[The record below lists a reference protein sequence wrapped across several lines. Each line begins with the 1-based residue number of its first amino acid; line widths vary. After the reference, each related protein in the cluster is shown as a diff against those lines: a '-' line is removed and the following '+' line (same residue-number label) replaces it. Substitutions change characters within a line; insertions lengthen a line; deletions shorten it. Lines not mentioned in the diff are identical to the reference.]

1 MAKRNVDLKKIF
13 APSDSIAFI
22 VIALG
27 LFIALFLDE
36 MAVRLIGV
44 CIAILGGVALF
55 MMISPRLAELSMQGR
70 PPRPS
75 ESPLLSSQTRK
86 DYSSTSTVFE
96 RDAFMEAFGSA
107 GDETETMIDE
117 NQIPLFD
124 DPSPPKSARSQPPL
138 PAGST
143 VPSNA
148 DRLVGVTLDDSGES
162 SVRVVRVRP
171 SSAKP
176 APPPLVLEERIVRRS
191 AEIRAAADVPPDGM
205 AIATPDGDSIV
216 IRRKPKDE
224 PSPARERETT
234 AASRKDVSHE
244 PTPDTNVAGDSAS
257 RTSDTAD
264 VSSAADAAV
273 DTEALEVPVHVR
285 SASITSE
292 TTETLESDA
301 TDTANT
307 QDIKDGESATIV
319 EESTDDVSADSS
331 IVEPTPVAAHDS
343 SSTGSADVATSAPRP
358 SRAVRASESGL
369 LGNISTTL
377 FAADDNEEDMGG
389 TDEPRKEFDFL
400 LNRVLMVIRSATNA
414 RTAAFFWVNADKRQL
429 VVESRIT
436 EAADSFTEQR
446 KLPMGRDAVSQIAL
460 EGRPEILTEISASA
474 ELDLLPYYTRPAGTV
489 SFIGVP
495 VYYGGRVVGVLCA
508 DSLVQDAYSDIT
520 VGFFGQFTKLI
531 SGLVQSYT
539 GKFELLQASQT
550 LSALTTFRRTL
561 GGAPSSIKQILRAIF
576 EATINSMDVSTIGVV
591 MHDAALSAWTVVDVR
606 SVDAGYSDL
615 IGRPVDL
622 NVAAVGESI
631 VQAGTIVIDASEQ
644 ALRIADDEPPMPQG
658 QFVAVPLRSDSQTY
672 GALFIENHAGTLS
685 QQQILVAETLGE
697 HAGVIIEQFRH
708 TERLEYG
715 SLLDLATNV
724 LNRRG
729 FDLRCL
735 EEFDRAVDQRQPFT
749 VCYVR
754 IDRSR
759 AYTSATADQQTLVV
773 NHVLRLIRQQLRT
786 YDLVARIESG
796 LLAIGL
802 VGFSAQQA
810 QMWTENIRS
819 TVASSV
825 INVDG
830 RRFSAT
836 VSIGVAEAT
845 PRDTMQTLLANVM
858 TAVTRSEQQSNKVTV
873 FA

>member
-96 RDAFMEAFGSA
+96 RDAFMEAFGST

-124 DPSPPKSARSQPPL
+124 DPSPSKPARSQPPPL
-138 PAGST
+138 PPGST
-143 VPSNA
+143 TPSNA

-176 APPPLVLEERIVRRS
+176 APPPLVIEERIVRRS
-191 AEIRAAADVPPDGM
+191 AEIRASADVPADGM
-205 AIATPDGDSIV
+205 AIETPDGDSIV
-216 IRRKPKDE
+216 IRRKPKDTSHSVLE
-224 PSPARERETT
+224 PDSPASTKDNVSAEPPAQKPIEAADVADAVSAVEPTDAHADDVSDDVTIVTSESHQSQAVDSHDAHTAETSAFANVVEEPHHETT
-234 AASRKDVSHE
+234 AD
-244 PTPDTNVAGDSAS
+244 NVAAEQSTVAAEDPSPS
-257 RTSDTAD
+257 RTVD
-264 VSSAADAAV
+264 VPPAAQ
-273 DTEALEVPVHVR
+273 R
-285 SASITSE
+285 
-292 TTETLESDA
+292 
-301 TDTANT
+301 
-307 QDIKDGESATIV
+307 Q
-319 EESTDDVSADSS
+319 
-331 IVEPTPVAAHDS
+331 
-343 SSTGSADVATSAPRP
+343 

-369 LGNISTTL
+369 LGNVSTTL

-436 EAADSFTEQR
+436 EASDSFTEQR
-446 KLPMGRDAVSQIAL
+446 KIPMGRDAVSQIAL

-550 LSALTTFRRTL
+550 LSALTTFRRNL
-561 GGAPSSIKQILRAIF
+561 GGAPSSTKQILRAIF

-606 SVDAGYSDL
+606 SVDAGYGDL

-622 NVAAVGESI
+622 SVAAVGESI

-644 ALRIADDEPPMPQG
+644 ALRIAEDEPAMPQG
-658 QFVAVPLRSDSQTY
+658 QFVAVPLRSDTQTY

-685 QQQILVAETLGE
+685 QQQIQVAETLGE
-697 HAGVIIEQFRH
+697 HAGLIIEQFRH

-715 SLLDLATNV
+715 SLLDPATNV

-749 VCYVR
+749 VCYIR

-773 NHVLRLIRQQLRT
+773 NHVLRLIRHQLRT

-810 QMWTENIRS
+810 QMWTENIRN

-825 INVDG
+825 MNVDG

-845 PRDTMQTLLANVM
+845 PRDTMQSLLANVM

>member
-124 DPSPPKSARSQPPL
+124 DPAPPTPARSQPSL
-138 PAGST
+138 PSGST
-143 VPSNA
+143 TPSNA
-148 DRLVGVTLDDSGES
+148 ERLVGITLDDSGES
-162 SVRVVRVRP
+162 SVRVVRKKP
-171 SSAKP
+171 SSVNP

-191 AEIRAAADVPPDGM
+191 AEIRASADVPADGM
-205 AIATPDGDSIV
+205 AIETPDGDSIV
-216 IRRKPKDE
+216 IRRKQKDTPNRVLE
-224 PSPARERETT
+224 QESPALPTLSSEPPSVT
-234 AASRKDVSHE
+234 APA
-244 PTPDTNVAGDSAS
+244 
-257 RTSDTAD
+257 TAD
-264 VSSAADAAV
+264 VADDDETLDVIELPARVVADNAANEESASQYVESEESHSQDESQTATSSQAVAEQDNDVFDDGAADDNAA
-273 DTEALEVPVHVR
+273 D
-285 SASITSE
+285 
-292 TTETLESDA
+292 DN
-301 TDTANT
+301 TD
-307 QDIKDGESATIV
+307 
-319 EESTDDVSADSS
+319 
-331 IVEPTPVAAHDS
+331 VEPTMAKAEDS
-343 SSTGSADVATSAPRP
+343 TSSRTVDVPHTAQRQ

-369 LGNISTTL
+369 LGNVSTTL

-436 EAADSFTEQR
+436 EASDSFTEQR
-446 KLPMGRDAVSQIAL
+446 KIPMGRDAVSQIAL

-550 LSALTTFRRTL
+550 LSALTTFRRNL
-561 GGAPSSIKQILRAIF
+561 GGAPSSTKQILRAIF

-606 SVDAGYSDL
+606 SVDAGYGDL

-622 NVAAVGESI
+622 SVAAVGESI

-644 ALRIADDEPPMPQG
+644 ALRIAEDEPAMPQG
-658 QFVAVPLRSDSQTY
+658 QFVAVPLRSDTQTY

-685 QQQILVAETLGE
+685 QQQIQVAETLGE
-697 HAGVIIEQFRH
+697 HAGLIIEQFRH

-715 SLLDLATNV
+715 SLLDPATNV

-749 VCYVR
+749 VCYIR

-773 NHVLRLIRQQLRT
+773 NHVLRLIRNQLRT

-825 INVDG
+825 MNVDG

-845 PRDTMQTLLANVM
+845 PRDTMQSLLANVM